1 MADKEFTVQV
11 KVKATSEDAAIE
23 QTKKALNNLEKTTKE
38 AGKAA
43 SSASGSF
50 ASAGKQLL
58 AYAGS
63 VFGVVKALQF
73 LKQSFQAAA
82 QEQAMWRVLEQ
93 GMLATGKATREQVQA
108 MKEYLEKAEEL
119 SGFDKDDLIPGYLSL
134 IEVTGNAETAQKL
147 LTVAVTAA
155 AHEHGNA
162 SEYIDVMTRT
172 IMTGTNR
179 ALTPFGIKLREMAED
194 GKIANEEFKNLSNTY
209 HDLGASIHDTEMEQR
224 RAELAWQR
232 TKETMGST
240 LQQVLTP
247 LMPVVKGIGV
257 FVLMC
262 ADGVLKLALAWAKL
276 QNISTFGIFNKALEE
291 MQTEIKKMIDNIDE
305 GMANIMA
312 MGNAT
317 TSTVLPGVKAIQQG
331 FKEIHTGSSVKPK
344 DIDITLKEL
353 NEYKDLAEGIAEQ
366 LKDFSLPR
374 QKGKSFEIFPIDE
387 WEQASKQYQE
397 LLKKDNEERQKE
409 QAQDE
414 KYQLAHRIAFL
425 NSLLKIQKAHNK
437 KIEGLDKEVT
447 KASAMFYMQAAES
460 IITSLNTIATA
471 AGTRSKALFR
481 ITQALSFAMAIMNS
495 YEAFTK
501 TLKESTLPFPTN
513 VVMAWMV
520 LGMGLAQA
528 AVIASQKPPAAA
540 KGALIT
546 QPTTLLAGEAGAEL
560 VLPAKYTEMF
570 DKMAESKTYNYGG
583 NVNLR
588 VNALTGGYAVRE
600 AWKSL
605 SKHQRLHGNRYVGG
619 K

>member
-23 QTKKALNNLEKTTKE
+23 QVKKALNNLEKSTKE

-240 LQQVLTP
+240 MQQVLTP
-247 LMPVVKGIGV
+247 LLPALKGVGI
-257 FVLMC
+257 FVLML
-262 ADGVLKLALAWAKL
+262 AEGVLKLGLVWSKFMD
-276 QNISTFGIFNKALEE
+276 IVTFGTSNTFKNA
-291 MQTEIKKMIDNIDE
+291 QVEIRKMMSNIED

-312 MGNAT
+312 MG
-317 TSTVLPGVKAIQQG
+317 TSTVLPGVKAIQKG
-331 FKEIHTGSSVKPK
+331 FEEIHTGSSVKPK
-344 DIDITLKEL
+344 DIDVTLKEL
-353 NEYKDLAEGIAEQ
+353 NEYKNLAEEIAEQ
-366 LKDFSLPR
+366 LKDFTLPR

-387 WEQASKQYQE
+387 WESASKQYQE
-397 LLKKDNEERQKE
+397 LLKKDNEERQKQ

-425 NSLLKIQKAHNK
+425 NSLVRIEKSHNRT
-437 KIEGLDKEVT
+437 IEGLDKELT
-447 KASAMFYMQAAES
+447 LTTIKFYAMAAES
-460 IITSLNTIATA
+460 ILTSLNTILAA

-481 ITQALSFAMAIMNS
+481 IVQALSFTMAIMNS

-501 TLKESTLPFPTN
+501 TLKESTLPFPMN
-513 VVMAWMV
+513 MVMAYVV
-520 LGMGLAQA
+520 LGLGLAQA

-570 DKMAESKTYNYGG
+570 DKMAENKTYNYGG

-619 K
+619 S